1 LKIFCILTWTLQNTE
16 LTLQNTELRRIMES
30 AIDFTKWWMPQ
41 TPMQYVLEPFGLYN
55 PLRDPFNKV
64 HKYRNQNHPGQREYT
79 SKRRYKHFGVHH
91 HMLQR
96 WMWSP
101 LFNTEGEGHTAK
113 ANGEDSADGGAPV
126 LKRRRRRR
134 STKKFKKRIRPAY
147 YTCQFI
153 QDYENPFCQD
163 PKHID
168 GREFRLNYRMPWQQ
182 VHNLITAFENHP
194 EWLPTRRM
202 RANGRGRCPLSILIM
217 GVLYWCGEG
226 CT

>member
-1 LKIFCILTWTLQNTE
+1 
-16 LTLQNTELRRIMES
+16 MES

-55 PLRDPFNKV
+55 PLRDTFNKV

-113 ANGEDSADGGAPV
+113 ANGEDIADGGGTRTEASQASQEHEKIQKTDSRGV
-126 LKRRRRRR
+126 L
-134 STKKFKKRIRPAY
+134 
-147 YTCQFI
+147 
-153 QDYENPFCQD
+153 
-163 PKHID
+163 H
-168 GREFRLNYRMPWQQ
+168 
-182 VHNLITAFENHP
+182 
-194 EWLPTRRM
+194 
-202 RANGRGRCPLSILIM
+202 LSIYPRLRESFLSRSQTYRRQRVPAELPHALATGAQPHHDI
-217 GVLYWCGEG
+217 
-226 CT
+226 